1 MGANPISHRWSFMP
15 ILALIA
21 AMALPPATASA
32 ETASNDALISS
43 PVEIGAAATSEVMLA
58 GLARLP
64 PAIGRSS
71 LDSEVLCLARTIYWE
86 AKSEPHIGKIAVA
99 AVTLNRVSDRRFPAT
114 VCGVVTQRAGR
125 SCQYRWA
132 CDGRL
137 NVTPS
142 GRLWEE
148 AVAVARDALYVGHGD
163 PTGGALFFHG
173 VRERTDWRSVRRLV
187 ARIGDHVFYR

>member
-1 MGANPISHRWSFMP
+1 MP
-15 ILALIA
+15 LFTLIA

-32 ETASNDALISS
+32 DPLHSAPI
-43 PVEIGAAATSEVMLA
+43 EIGAAATSEVMVA

-64 PAIGRSS
+64 SAVGRSS

-86 AKSEPHIGKIAVA
+86 AKSEPHIGKVAVA
-99 AVTLNRVSDRRFPAT
+99 AVTLNRVNDRRFPAT
-114 VCGVVTQRAGR
+114 VCGVVTQRSGR
-125 SCQYRWA
+125 SCQFRWA

-142 GRLWEE
+142 GRLWEQ
-148 AVAVARDALYVGHGD
+148 AMAVARDALLVGHQD

-173 VRERTDWRSVRRLV
+173 VRERTDWRGARRLV